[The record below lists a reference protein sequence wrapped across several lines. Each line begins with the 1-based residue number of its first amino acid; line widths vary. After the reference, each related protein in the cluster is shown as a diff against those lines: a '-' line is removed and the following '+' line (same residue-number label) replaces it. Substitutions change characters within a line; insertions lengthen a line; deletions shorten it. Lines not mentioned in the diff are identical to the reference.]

1 MQIEKWSVISG
12 DYTEDQINDDPYE
25 IVKRNRKVKRI
36 MLNILFSLF
45 AGGVLVLVLLLIS
58 NFGSKG

>member
-25 IVKRNRKVKRI
+25 MVKRDRKIKKFLMNTI
-36 MLNILFSLF
+36 YALF
-45 AGGVLVLVLLLIS
+45 AIGVLLLVLIVLS
-58 NFGSKG
+58 SFGSKG